1 MRNQL
6 WVVCVLAAL
15 AGSCG
20 EEEEN
25 EGKSQDGVV
34 DLEVV
39 HSRADRQAVT
49 APLDPNTHFTA
60 QTPLGYFG
68 AGTQWEPAIAA
79 DNQHHVYVLYPQY
92 AGVPGCPTCP
102 SPTMIL
108 VRSTDGGNTWEPARV
123 MGTPGSG
130 QWDAQIVVDPI
141 DNTTVY
147 ASWLQNNHCDTVV
160 ARSTDFGV
168 TWNIVVANHTNAPTD
183 KDILAVRGKDVYV
196 GYEHQQKNFV
206 AASHDYG
213 AHFTETIIKAQLGV
227 SLAGGATI
235 DPKGN
240 VFYAWDG
247 YTSSGGA
254 TGPVNLY
261 VTSST
266 DGGATWSVN
275 VLDRSGAPPVC
286 TAEQNCGW
294 AYLGAQITLT
304 SDSAGQLY
312 ALWNGGTDNFGPER
326 IWFATSTDAGKTWS
340 TKQDMSAAPATAA
353 HAFPA
358 LVAGGKGDVRA
369 AWMTTGTTGTH
380 WNVVYRASTDAGTTW
395 TAPRNISS
403 PVAGVSYVYPDGFS
417 FPFGD
422 YYELAIDG
430 DGLTHAVFGEG
441 QNYDKPGSI
450 WYTHGQ

>member
-1 MRNQL
+1 MRNRL
-6 WVVCVLAAL
+6 WLVSILAML
-15 AGSCG
+15 ASSCG

-25 EGKSQDGVV
+25 EGKSLEGVV
-34 DLEVV
+34 DLSVV
-39 HSRADRQAVT
+39 HSRANRPAVT
-49 APLDPNTHFTA
+49 APVNPATNFTG

-79 DNQHHVYVLYPQY
+79 DNAHHVYVLYPQY
-92 AGVPGCPTCP
+92 GGVPGCPSCP
-102 SPTMIL
+102 SPTMIF
-108 VRSTDGGNTWEPARV
+108 VRSSDGGNTWEPARV
-123 MGTPGSG
+123 MGTPGNG

-141 DNTTVY
+141 DNHTVY

-160 ARSTDFGV
+160 ARSTDFG
-168 TWNIVVANHTNAPTD
+168 TNWSIVVANHTNAPTD
-183 KDILAVRGKDVYV
+183 KDILAVRGPDVYV
-196 GYEHQQKNFV
+196 G
-206 AASHDYG
+206 
-213 AHFTETIIKAQLGV
+213 TILTAKLGV

-240 VFYAWDG
+240 VYYAWDG

-261 VTSST
+261 VTTST

-275 VLDRSGAPPVC
+275 VLDRSGAPPTC
-286 TAEQNCGW
+286 TAAQNCGW

-312 ALWNGGTDNFGPER
+312 ALWNAGTANFGPER
-326 IWFATSTDAGKTWS
+326 IWYATSTDAGKTWS
-340 TKQDMSAAPATAA
+340 QKQDMSSAPATAA

-358 LVAGGKGDVRA
+358 LVAGGPGDVRA
-369 AWMTTGTTGTH
+369 AWMTTGTTGEH

-403 PVAGVSYVYPDGFS
+403 PVAGVSYVYSDGYG

-422 YYELAIDG
+422 YFELAIDG
-430 DGLTHAVFGEG
+430 DGLTHGVWGEG

-450 WYTHGQ
+450 WYVHGK